1 LASST
6 EGKFNKE
13 ASEEAAEITA
23 AITGTQ
29 PSAVTAKD

>member
-13 ASEEAAEITA
+13 ASEKAEVTA